1 MKKIIL
7 FFILVLN
14 FSGFAEN
21 QEIIEGGIVKYDNH
35 SHVVGIFASRD
46 EAVQI
51 FKDRVEYFAK
61 EYEIVKSEKF
71 TDENGEGKITI
82 LIHREKKDLQCFVM
96 LEGNKIIYGNMIPE
110 GDCAIIKKYLNFI
123 KIDSS
128 KIFFSFFF

>member
-61 EYEIVKSEKF
+61 EYEIVKSEEF

-110 GDCAIIKKYLNFI
+110 GDCAIIKKYLN
-123 KIDSS
+123 
-128 KIFFSFFF
+128 

>member
-96 LEGNKIIYGNMIPE
+96 LKGNKIIYGNMIPE
-110 GDCAIIKKYLNFI
+110 GDCAIIKKYLN
-123 KIDSS
+123 
-128 KIFFSFFF
+128 